1 MKKLITPFEEVNSSS
16 FKLIM
21 IGWLVLLFSFWGLSS
36 LGSTN
41 LFPTPPQV
49 LKGFKQIWLDGL
61 VVHLW
66 SSIALCF
73 QAVLY
78 STILSLILAYLST
91 IPLFKTWGNFLSKMR
106 FLPLAGIAFYIT
118 ILVNDARSIQ
128 IWVLIIFMSTYLTT
142 SLMQMIKDIPREEFD
157 HARSLGCNRWEVL
170 WEVVMKGRIDYVF
183 ELVRQNLAI
192 VWMMLVTVESI
203 LIAAGGLGVLI
214 KNGDKLGDNG
224 RVIAVQI
231 VIVIVG
237 IFIDWLLVKSRKLI
251 FSYSKF

>member
-1 MKKLITPFEEVNSSS
+1 MKKLITPFEEVKPSS